1 MRPLIFSGTTEGRH
15 ISERLSGAGVE
26 HIVCVATTYGELVMQ
41 DSPYADVRM
50 GRLTEPEMEKLIAD
64 EAEIV
69 FDATHPYAA
78 VVSENIRRAC
88 LAAGR
93 EYVRVLRGSADTN
106 GSEAIIPFESA
117 ADCAAALKETEG
129 NILLTTGSKELHIYA
144 SDPGVRDRLFVR
156 VLPSEESIRLC
167 SEAGIAGRQVIAMQG
182 PFSKEMDIA
191 VIRQFDIRLM
201 VTKASGRT
209 GGFEEKIEAAIETGI
224 PVYLIGRPSVESG
237 INVQEAL
244 KKYFGL
250 APKIRI
256 DLVGIGPGR
265 NTLMSEE
272 ARDAIR
278 KAGIICGADRMIRP
292 YAEKRKYPKFL
303 AKDII
308 PLIERDCP
316 ERMAILFSGDTGFY
330 SGAAKM
336 KPALEEWLRENGY
349 EYEIRIHPGI
359 SSFSYLA
366 AAAGVSY
373 SGAVLCSMHG
383 RSSDELNLGNIITEI
398 KHNETTVVIMS
409 GPEDA
414 VKLGREMIL
423 AGLGNCRVVLGKDL
437 SYEEEQILDA
447 DAKACTEITEPG
459 LYTALIIN
467 GEIK

>member
-1 MRPLIFSGTTEGRH
+1 MN
-15 ISERLSGAGVE
+15 
-26 HIVCVATTYGELVMQ
+26 

-50 GRLTEPEMEKLIAD
+50 GRLTEPEMEKLIRD
-64 EAEIV
+64 EAETV

-78 VVSENIRRAC
+78 VVSENIRKAC
-88 LAAGR
+88 VAAGR
-93 EYVRVLRGSADTN
+93 EYVRVLRGNADTDEN
-106 GSEAIIPFESA
+106 GAVIPFESA
-117 ADCAAALKETEG
+117 ADCAAALRETEG

-144 SDPGVRDRLFVR
+144 SDPCVRDRLFVR

-182 PFSKEMDIA
+182 PFSKEMDLA

-209 GGFEEKIEAAIETGI
+209 GGFEEKIEAAIEAGI
-224 PVYLIGRPSVESG
+224 PVYLIGRPSNESG
-237 INVQEAL
+237 ISVQEAL
-244 KKYFGL
+244 RRYFGL

-265 NTLMSEE
+265 AALMSEE

-278 KAGIICGADRMIRP
+278 KAEIICGAERMISP
-292 YAEKRKYPKFL
+292 YTDKRKYAKFL
-303 AKDII
+303 AGDII
-308 PLIERDCP
+308 PLIEKECP
-316 ERMAILFSGDTGFY
+316 ERIAVLFSGDTGFY

-336 KPALEEWLRENGY
+336 KPALEEWMRENGY

-366 AAAGVSY
+366 ALAGTSY
-373 SGAVLCSMHG
+373 SGAALCSMHG
-383 RSSDELNLGNIITEI
+383 RSSDEQNLASIITKI
-398 KHNETTVVIMS
+398 KRNETTVVIMS

-414 VKLGREMIL
+414 AMLGMEMIS
-423 AGLGNCRVVLGKDL
+423 AGLEKCRVVLGKNL
-437 SYEEEQILDA
+437 SYADEQILDT
-447 DAKACTEITEPG
+447 DAKVCEKITEPG

-467 GEIK
+467 GEIL